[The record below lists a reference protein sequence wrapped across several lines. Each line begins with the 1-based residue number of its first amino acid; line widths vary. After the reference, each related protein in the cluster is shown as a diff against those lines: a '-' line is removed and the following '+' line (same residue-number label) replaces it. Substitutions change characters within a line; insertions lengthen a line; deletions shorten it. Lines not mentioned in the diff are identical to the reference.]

1 MRKGYFLLF
10 IGFVLLGGAIFWGG
24 NIIAA
29 LPKKN
34 VVAALQVTTIPPARV
49 FLDGKDLGKSPL
61 ENDQLAPGEYTLRLV
76 QENNGSIVERKV
88 KLYPRVLT
96 SVNYLFGP
104 TEKESVGEILTLE
117 KTNEKKGEI
126 MVLSDPDGASFSIDG
141 EDQGTAPK
149 VLGGY
154 ESGDHELRFSFPGY
168 QERTL
173 TIRTAAGYKLLI
185 NVKLAGTVQEVPKI
199 ASESAV
205 LKVKILKTPT
215 GWLRVRTEPS
225 VAASEAAKIKPNE
238 EYPLLEEQEDW
249 FKIQYNED
257 GEEKEGWISSQ
268 YGQKINGL

>member
-1 MRKGYFLLF
+1 M
-10 IGFVLLGGAIFWGG
+10 
-24 NIIAA
+24 
-29 LPKKN
+29 
-34 VVAALQVTTIPPARV
+34 
-49 FLDGKDLGKSPL
+49 
-61 ENDQLAPGEYTLRLV
+61 
-76 QENNGSIVERKV
+76 
-88 KLYPRVLT
+88 
-96 SVNYLFGP
+96 
-104 TEKESVGEILTLE
+104 
-117 KTNEKKGEI
+117 
-126 MVLSDPDGASFSIDG
+126 
-141 EDQGTAPK
+141 
-149 VLGGY
+149 
-154 ESGDHELRFSFPGY
+154 
-168 QERTL
+168 
-173 TIRTAAGYKLLI
+173 I